1 MPVTMVEL
9 RKRIRKIKRQQHA
22 FYRRFQE
29 DPEFREKVKAEVREQ
44 LIRSFQEMGAIPK
57 D

>member
-1 MPVTMVEL
+1 MPMTTADIRE
-9 RKRIRKIKRQQHA
+9 RIKTIRRQQRA

-44 LIRSFQEMGAIPK
+44 VIRSF
-57 D
+57 